1 MNLSRLR
8 RPRYA
13 DVAATLA
20 LIFAMSGTA
29 YAVATV
35 HTSDIVN
42 GAVTTPKL
50 ADGAVTNPKI
60 AAAAVGSGKLA
71 DGAVTTVK
79 LADGSVTSGKLA
91 DGSVSSGKLADG
103 SVTSGKLADGSVSNF
118 KLAAGSVTH
127 SKLGLSSIDGSN
139 VAADSLALADL
150 QGINRSGAIGFT
162 LNANACGKLTYGVSG
177 ATAGQAALLTF
188 TTPPP
193 THVMFGPLQ
202 VVDATHIIDYA
213 CNMSGSQVTVSNLGV
228 RLVTFG

>member
-71 DGAVTTVK
+71 DGAVATV
-79 LADGSVTSGKLA
+79 
-91 DGSVSSGKLADG
+91 KLADG

-127 SKLGLSSIDGSN
+127 SKLGLNSIDGSN